1 MSGFLLKKLTILNS
15 FLLYLR
21 GMKVKNLLIA
31 VVLSVMLFAC
41 SSSKNDDENFSETSE
56 TNKVVEQQQISA
68 QNVFTSIP
76 GPDELSNLIQ
86 QTNLDYDASLLNDPE
101 ALKKYTSDNF
111 KAINL
116 GLYGADMVYTN
127 VYEQSQESMLYL
139 KCVNSLCTSLG
150 VTGAFDGKTAE
161 RLENNK
167 ESKDSLLKI
176 VSQSFKSAD
185 KFLRDNQRAGTSSLM
200 VAGGWIEGLY
210 LSGKVA
216 EKAKTKKLIEK
227 MSKQKQSIQD
237 LIALVENAKV
247 TGDATFVLDG
257 LKDLKTSYDKIPDNT
272 TMTDEMLAEINI
284 KVFKLRAKLIMA

>member
-1 MSGFLLKKLTILNS
+1 MIFSC
-15 FLLYLR
+15 
-21 GMKVKNLLIA
+21 
-31 VVLSVMLFAC
+31 C
-41 SSSKNDDENFSETSE
+41 SNKSNDDENFGETTE
-56 TNKVVEQQQISA
+56 TAKVVEQQKISA

-76 GPDELSNLIQ
+76 GPSELSELIA
-86 QTNLDYDASLLNDPE
+86 QTNLDYDASLLNNPE
-101 ALKKYTSDNF
+101 NLNKYTSDNF

-139 KCVNSLCTSLG
+139 KCVNSLCRSLG
-150 VTGAFDGKTAE
+150 IAGAFDEKTAD
-161 RLENNK
+161 RLTNNK
-167 ESKDSLLKI
+167 ENKDSLLTI
-176 VSQSFKSAD
+176 VSQSFNNAD
-185 KFLRDNQRAGTSSLM
+185 KFLRENQRPGTSSLM
-200 VAGGWIEGLY
+200 VAGGWLEGLY

-227 MSKQKQSIQD
+227 MSKQRQSLQD
-237 LIALVENAKV
+237 LITLVENAKI

-284 KVFKLRAKLIMA
+284 KVFKLRAKLIIV

>member
-1 MSGFLLKKLTILNS
+1 MNF
-15 FLLYLR
+15 
-21 GMKVKNLLIA
+21 KNNFTLLI
-31 VVLSVMLFAC
+31 LSVLFFAC
-41 SSSKNDDENFSETSE
+41 SNDKNNDNENFGETSE
-56 TNKVVEQQQISA
+56 TAHVVEQQQITA
-68 QNVFTSIP
+68 QSIFTSIP
-76 GPDELSNLIQ
+76 GPNELSELI
-86 QTNLDYDASLLNDPE
+86 TLSNLDYDASLLNDPE

-139 KCVNSLCTSLG
+139 KCVNKLCTSLG
-150 VTGAFDGKTAE
+150 VTGAFDEKTAE

-167 ESKDSLLKI
+167 ENRDSLLNI

-216 EKAKTKKLIEK
+216 EKAKTKKIIEK
-227 MSKQKQSIQD
+227 MSKQKQSLQD

-257 LKDLKTSYDKIPDNT
+257 LKDLNTSYEKIPENT
-272 TMTDEMLAEINI
+272 TMTDEMLAEINT
-284 KVFKLRAKLIMA
+284 KVFQLRAKLIMV

>member
-1 MSGFLLKKLTILNS
+1 
-15 FLLYLR
+15 
-21 GMKVKNLLIA
+21 MKAKNLLIV

-41 SSSKNDDENFSETSE
+41 SSNKNDDESLSETGE
-56 TNKVVEQQQISA
+56 TTKVIEQQNISA

-76 GPDELSNLIQ
+76 GPTELSDLIA
-86 QTNLDYDASLLNDPE
+86 QTGLDYDATLLNDPDN
-101 ALKKYTSDNF
+101 LNKYTSDNF

-139 KCVNSLCTSLG
+139 KCVNSLCRALG
-150 VTGAFDGKTAE
+150 VAGAFDDKTAE

-176 VSQSFKSAD
+176 VSQSFKTAD

-216 EKAKTKKLIEK
+216 EKAKTKKLIDK
-227 MSKQKQSIQD
+227 MSKQKQSLQD
-237 LIALVENAKV
+237 LITLVDNAKV
-247 TGDATFVLDG
+247 TGDAAFVLEG

-272 TMTDEMLAEINI
+272 TMTDEMLAEINK
-284 KVFKLRAKLIMA
+284 KVFQLRAKLVMA